1 MDLIIAIIVSF
12 ICIIISLTKGYFIGY
27 PLLFSL
33 IIFTLVLWRRGF
45 TLKALISLA
54 IHSSQ
59 KSFSVISILLLI
71 GAVTGVWMAAGT
83 VPALV
88 YYGIQLLNPR
98 YFILSAFILTSMVS
112 VLLGTSFGTVSTI
125 GIALMIMA
133 RESDANPH
141 IVAGAII
148 AGAYFGDCVSRMLH
162 ERASP
167 MSSSANLVATIT
179 QTKLY
184 INLKNMMITGWL
196 PFLAASFVYL
206 VLSISNPIAVTDNIL
221 LTEIPKVFN
230 LNLFGLL
237 PGFIILLLS
246 LLQIE
251 VKITLFFSI
260 ITSLIIG
267 IFLQKYSLTQ
277 LLNYAVYGFDLG
289 IASPLAPILKG
300 GGIIAMLKVSIV
312 VIISTALSGM
322 IAGTRVLESVEV
334 FLEKSKSRSRLFL
347 GTIVVGTAAA
357 AFGCTQTIAILL
369 TQQLVQE
376 SYHKKLDNYQ
386 LALDLE
392 NTVVV
397 ISPLIPWNIAGLVP
411 VTILMTD
418 WKFIPYT
425 FYLYFLPIFSWIQFK
440 RISLKRKVLL

>member
-1 MDLIIAIIVSF
+1 MDLIAAILVSF
-12 ICIIISLTKGYFIGY
+12 ICIIISLTKDYFIGY

-45 TLKALISLA
+45 TLKALITLA

-71 GAVTGVWMAAGT
+71 GAVTSVWMAAGT

-88 YYGIQLLNPR
+88 YYGIQFLNPQ

-148 AGAYFGDCVSRMLH
+148 AGAYFGD
-162 ERASP
+162 RASP

-179 QTKLY
+179 KTKLY

-196 PFLAASFVYL
+196 PFVAASFVYL

-230 LNLFGLL
+230 LNSFVLL
-237 PGFIILLLS
+237 PAFIILLLS

-251 VKITLFFSI
+251 VKITLVFSI

-289 IASPLAPILKG
+289 IASPLTSILKG

-312 VIISTALSGM
+312 VIISTALAGM
-322 IAGTRVLESVEV
+322 IAGTRVLETVEV

-347 GTIVVGTAAA
+347 GTLVVGTAAA

-411 VTILMTD
+411 ATILMTD

-425 FYLYFLPIFSWIQFK
+425 FYLYFLPIFSWIQFQN
-440 RISLKRKVLL
+440 ICLKRKVLL

>member
-1 MDLIIAIIVSF
+1 MII
-12 ICIIISLTKGYFIGY
+12 
-27 PLLFSL
+27 
-33 IIFTLVLWRRGF
+33 
-45 TLKALISLA
+45 
-54 IHSSQ
+54 
-59 KSFSVISILLLI
+59 
-71 GAVTGVWMAAGT
+71 
-83 VPALV
+83 
-88 YYGIQLLNPR
+88 
-98 YFILSAFILTSMVS
+98 
-112 VLLGTSFGTVSTI
+112 
-125 GIALMIMA
+125 A
-133 RESDANPH
+133 RESN
-141 IVAGAII
+141 INSNLVAGAII
-148 AGAYFGDCVSRMLH
+148 AGAYFGD
-162 ERASP
+162 RASP

-184 INLKNMMITGWL
+184 VNLKNMMITGWL

-230 LNLFGLL
+230 LDLFVLL
-237 PGFIILLLS
+237 PAFIILLLS

-251 VKITLFFSI
+251 VKVTLFFSI

-267 IFLQKYSLTQ
+267 IVLQKYSLVQ
-277 LLNYAVYGFDLG
+277 LLNYAVYGFNLD
-289 IASPLAPILKG
+289 ISSPLTSILKG
-300 GGIIAMLKVSIV
+300 GGIIDMLKVSIV
-312 VIISTALSGM
+312 VIISTALAGM
-322 IAGTRVLESVEV
+322 IAGTRVLEFVEV

-347 GTIVVGTAAA
+347 GTIVIGTAAA

-376 SYHKKLDNYQ
+376 SYHQKLDNYQ

-411 VTILMTD
+411 ATVLMTD

-425 FYLYFLPIFSWIQFK
+425 FYLYFLPIFSLIHFQK
-440 RISLKRKVLL
+440 NYSKKVFGF